1 MYFYLI
7 LGGVLTCAYNS
18 TRSYRNNNGE
28 CVLKSIEYKTR
39 NVSEMTIVI
48 NTSECYERVFRNISL
63 ENETSSVS
71 SYV

>member
-39 NVSEMTIVI
+39 NVSEMSLMSLTRV
-48 NTSECYERVFRNISL
+48 NVTKECSETFP
-63 ENETSSVS
+63 
-71 SYV
+71 